1 MPLGFFYMRLI
12 TCKYYSKYFRHGV
25 NFFFNKNVIFTH
37 LFKITTWMRSVFL
50 LELYEAKI
58 LVILFHISLEI
69 LPYE

>member
-1 MPLGFFYMRLI
+1 
-12 TCKYYSKYFRHGV
+12 
-25 NFFFNKNVIFTH
+25 
-37 LFKITTWMRSVFL
+37 MRSVFL